1 MAQEATVLVVLL
13 EVMEVLEVLEVLL
26 PLTKT
31 LRSSKLRRKPP

>member
-13 EVMEVLEVLEVLL
+13 EVMEVLEVLL